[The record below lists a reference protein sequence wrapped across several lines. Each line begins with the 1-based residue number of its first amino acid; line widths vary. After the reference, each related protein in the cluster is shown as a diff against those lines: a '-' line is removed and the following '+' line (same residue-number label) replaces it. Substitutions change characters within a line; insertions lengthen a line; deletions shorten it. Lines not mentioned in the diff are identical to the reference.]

1 MGQKVT
7 QSQLER
13 DLNKRMKDKC
23 LTSPVYR
30 AQLEQY
36 MDLYR
41 QWEDLIAAAEDIT
54 TNGGSRRTQID
65 CLKEA
70 RQLQKSMQSILNWLG
85 IDPAEEQK
93 EEENFDL

>member
-1 MGQKVT
+1 
-7 QSQLER
+7 
-13 DLNKRMKDKC
+13 
-23 LTSPVYR
+23 
-30 AQLEQY
+30 

-41 QWEDLIAAAEDIT
+41 QREDLIAAAEDIT
-54 TNGGSRRTQID
+54 ANGGSRRTQID

-70 RQLQKSMQSILNWLG
+70 RQLQKSMQSILHWLG

>member
-1 MGQKVT
+1 MGKVT
-7 QSQLER
+7 AAQVER
-13 DLNKRMKDKC
+13 DLKKRMGDKC

-36 MDLYR
+36 MELYR
-41 QWEDLIAAAEDIT
+41 QKEDLIAAAEEIT
-54 TNGGSRRTQID
+54 ANGGSRRTQID

-93 EEENFDL
+93 EDENFDL